1 VRGNRPACRS
11 AGLDET
17 LKALSEGLMGSMVSA
32 NLPLVVTYEANP
44 WDALGDGTRRAIF
57 ERLVERPRAVGEL
70 AGELPVTRPAVS
82 QHLRVLKAA
91 GLVFDRAEGTR
102 RVYAVHADGL
112 ERLRGDLDRFWTQ
125 ALTAFQ
131 SVAERSTKSERDK
144 QKEMKKP

>member
-1 VRGNRPACRS
+1 
-11 AGLDET
+11 

-32 NLPLVVTYEANP
+32 NLPLVVTYETNP

-102 RVYAVHADGL
+102 RVYAVNADGV
-112 ERLRGDLDRFWTQ
+112 ERLRDDLDRFWTQ

-131 SVAERSTKSERDK
+131 SVAERSAKSEERQAEGD
-144 QKEMKKP
+144 EKP

>member
-1 VRGNRPACRS
+1 VGE
-11 AGLDET
+11 LDG
-17 LKALSEGLMGSMVSA
+17 KMVSG
-32 NLPLVVTYEANP
+32 NLPLVITYEVSP

-102 RVYAVHADGL
+102 RVYAVNADGL

-131 SVAERSTKSERDK
+131 SVAEQSDPRKARRAEGD
-144 QKEMKKP
+144 EKP